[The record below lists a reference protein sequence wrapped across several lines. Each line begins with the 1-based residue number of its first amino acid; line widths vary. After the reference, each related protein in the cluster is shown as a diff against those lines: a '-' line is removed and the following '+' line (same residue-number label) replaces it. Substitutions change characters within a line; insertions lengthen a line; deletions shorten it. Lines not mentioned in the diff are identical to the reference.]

1 MALEVI
7 AFSALIFVAR
17 VVDVAMGTMRTAF
30 IVRGNRRAA
39 FAVGFLEMLVWIFV
53 VAKVINNLDHP
64 SYIVAFAL
72 GFAAGTTLG
81 ITIEEWFALGSQVVR
96 VFTGQ
101 RGELAA
107 ALRAEGRYV
116 TEFEGQ
122 GHSGPVSL
130 LFIQVRRREAE
141 AVARRAREL
150 DPTCFYVIDDVRRS
164 SSVVG
169 AASAEV
175 KDHVI

>member
-1 MALEVI
+1 MDLEVI
-7 AFSALIFVAR
+7 AFSALTFVAR

-30 IVRGNRRAA
+30 IVQGDRRAA

-72 GFAAGTTLG
+72 GFAVGTTLG

-101 RGELAA
+101 RREPAA

-116 TEFEGQ
+116 T
-122 GHSGPVSL
+122 
-130 LFIQVRRREAE
+130 
-141 AVARRAREL
+141 
-150 DPTCFYVIDDVRRS
+150 
-164 SSVVG
+164 
-169 AASAEV
+169 
-175 KDHVI
+175 

>member
-1 MALEVI
+1 MSFEVL

-30 IVRGNRRAA
+30 IVRGNRPAA
-39 FAVGFLEMLVWIFV
+39 FVVGFLEMLVWVFV
-53 VAKVINNLDHP
+53 VAQVITNLNHP
-64 SYIVAFAL
+64 SYVVAFAL

-96 VFTGQ
+96 VFTSE
-101 RGELAA
+101 RGTLAET
-107 ALRAEGRYV
+107 LRAEGRYV

-130 LFIQVRRREAE
+130 LFIQVRRREAD
-141 AVARRAREL
+141 AVAKRAREL

-164 SSVVG
+164 SSAVG
-169 AASAEV
+169 AASAQA